1 MDKHL
6 AAFCAEHKVSEDN
19 VDNLLKLHDLLQVY
33 SQKINLISPK
43 DHQKI
48 QTRHILDSLQ
58 ILNILPGEGGFRY
71 TDFGSGAGFPVLP
84 LACVKPDWEIHAV
97 EPRKKRCTFLDICRR
112 ELGLKNFRV
121 HETRLEE
128 YQPEEKS
135 DFASA
140 RAVSE
145 TLKDWQRAK
154 TILSDRGKFITFKFA
169 DEPICG
175 ESGRFEYSLP
185 GEKRN
190 FALLYFDT
198 LKGA

>member
-6 AAFCAEHKVSEDN
+6 AAFCTAQELSEEI
-19 VDNLLKLHDLLQVY
+19 VDNLLKLHNLLQVY
-33 SQKINLISPK
+33 SQKINLISPN

-58 ILNILPGEGGFRY
+58 ILNLLPKEGIFRH

-84 LACVKPDWEIHAV
+84 LACVKTDWEIHAV

-121 HETRLEE
+121 HEARLED
-128 YQPEEKS
+128 YQPSETS
-135 DFASA
+135 DFVSA

-145 TLKDWQRAK
+145 TVKDWQRAK
-154 TILSDRGKFITFKFA
+154 TILSDNGKFITFKFA
-169 DEPICG
+169 DEPFCE

-185 GEKRN
+185 GENRK

-198 LKGA
+198 LNGA